1 MHHRLILSFFLVG
14 WVAAAAT
21 PPPLQNSLAPGS
33 TVFNLPYAPAQKK
46 APTYE
51 QELASW
57 KELDL
62 PLRQVQLLPSSIQ
75 AAVQE
80 RVQQERQ
87 IQGITNQAQKVFYAY
102 LTQHLPE
109 IVQRNAALHSSIM
122 ALMSPGDME
131 TRKIYWNR
139 VLKLWRVEPVGLSP
153 LSDELAA
160 MVKHP
165 TPLPKVPS
173 IAENVMPTENYNG
186 AAKHWTM
193 EKTQWNTAAPD
204 RKSVV

>member
-14 WVAAAAT
+14 WVAAAA
-21 PPPLQNSLAPGS
+21 PHPPLQNSLTPGS

-102 LTQHLPE
+102 LTQHL
-109 IVQRNAALHSSIM
+109 
-122 ALMSPGDME
+122 
-131 TRKIYWNR
+131 
-139 VLKLWRVEPVGLSP
+139 
-153 LSDELAA
+153 
-160 MVKHP
+160 
-165 TPLPKVPS
+165 
-173 IAENVMPTENYNG
+173 
-186 AAKHWTM
+186 
-193 EKTQWNTAAPD
+193 D